1 LKLCGKLGNNN
12 ESTNIFIVLKTN
24 IYNKMVGISLVVIL
38 ILVITGIVVISM
50 SHLKH
55 KFFIFF
61 LILIALFL
69 YSTMILVTKQNS
81 LDFSSPKGV
90 FNAIKVYTGWLVN
103 GYHNMKDITGKAIKM
118 DWASTNKTQNE
129 K

>member
-1 LKLCGKLGNNN
+1 
-12 ESTNIFIVLKTN
+12 
-24 IYNKMVGISLVVIL
+24 
-38 ILVITGIVVISM
+38 
-50 SHLKH
+50 
-55 KFFIFF
+55 
-61 LILIALFL
+61 
-69 YSTMILVTKQNS
+69 MILVTKQNS